1 MTLGPNAIAGSWG
14 YTIGNQTTV
23 IARLIREMLD
33 LGIGSLQPDRS
44 YFDAHNAE
52 IQEKLDGS
60 TMNSQA
66 CSNWWRI
73 GGRGRLSVPNPLDA
87 SKFEKGCTGRDVCLI
102 IHMCHTL

>member
-23 IARLIREMLD
+23 IARLIKEMVD

-60 TMNSQA
+60 TMNSKA

-73 GGRGRLSVPNPLDA
+73 GGQGRLSVPNPLDA
-87 SKFEKGCTGRDVCLI
+87 SEF
-102 IHMCHTL
+102 